1 MDWVTIPGAVLSEL
15 MQAWSIDYKREC
27 TPMRILVVAGLNDMN
42 KGGDRFSVMAA
53 LRQFKEVVE
62 LNNQYHPGT
71 PNHFAE
77 APLLM
82 PPKLV

>member
-1 MDWVTIPGAVLSEL
+1 M
-15 MQAWSIDYKREC
+15 
-27 TPMRILVVAGLNDMN
+27 AGLNDMN
-42 KGGDRFSVMAA
+42 KGGDRFSVMAS

-62 LNNQYHPGT
+62 HNNLYHPGT